1 MKRIELYL
9 IALLSIFVLAACG
22 PDNPVNTN
30 GGNSGGNSGG
40 NGGGSYTPKTYN
52 QSVTLPAKGGETTVT
67 LSDLSSAVSGVSS
80 TPSWL
85 VITREYYSSGAPTL
99 KLGFE
104 ENKDGQ
110 EREVAVTVTAS
121 SGDKVVLTI
130 TQQTTG
136 GSGGGGTQEDVKKD
150 IDDLHD
156 EYTSQPAYTYDY
168 N

>member
-22 PDNPVNTN
+22 GGDDG
-30 GGNSGGNSGG
+30 GGNTSGG

-52 QSVTLPAKGGETTVT
+52 QSVTLPAKGGEMTVT
-67 LSDLSSAVSGVSS
+67 LSNLSSAVSSVSS

-99 KLGFE
+99 KLGYE

-110 EREVAVTVTAS
+110 ERKVTVTVTAS
-121 SGDKVVLTI
+121 SGDRVALTI
-130 TQQTTG
+130 TQQATG
-136 GSGGGGTQEDVKKD
+136 ESGGGGTQEDVKKGIED
-150 IDDLHD
+150 IRN
-156 EYTSQPAYTYDY
+156 EYTSQPAYTHSY
-168 N
+168 NE

>member
-1 MKRIELYL
+1 MNRIELYL
-9 IALLSIFVLAACG
+9 IALLSIFVLAACD

-30 GGNSGGNSGG
+30 GGNGGGN
-40 NGGGSYTPKTYN
+40 YTPKSYT
-52 QSVTLPAKGGETTVT
+52 QSVTLPVKGGEMMVT
-67 LSDLSSAVSGVSS
+67 LSDLSSSVSDVSS

-99 KLGFE
+99 KFGFE

-110 EREVAVTVTAS
+110 ERKATVTVTAS
-121 SGDKVVLTI
+121 SGDKVVLAI
-130 TQQTTG
+130 TQQATG
-136 GSGGGGTQEDVKKD
+136 GSGGGSTQEDVKKD